1 MRGIEIKKMP
11 TLVLNLFDDETVYLN
26 FVGTFDAQRW
36 YSWNTFGPTEGT
48 VPDYDSHL
56 VKEDDILERI
66 KLLEETREELI
77 DAAEILAISIFFG
90 KSVEI

>member
-1 MRGIEIKKMP
+1 MRGIEIKRMP
-11 TLVLNLFDDETVYLN
+11 TLVLNLFDDEIVYLN
-26 FVGTFDAQRW
+26 FVGTFDNQRW
-36 YSWNTFGPTEGT
+36 YSWNTFGPTECNE
-48 VPDYDSHL
+48 PDYDSHL